1 MSRKWQTVTDM
12 YNSKARD
19 RKKRGGSLDLKTWA
33 KILKPKKRK
42 AKKYSTKKKTT
53 VRKTQNAEPVQMTF
67 QEYMYV
73 FCGFAIVIVFLW
85 LLTKY
90 GFKNIFIS
98 IIAIIGI
105 IFAVIIIQSIRE
117 TVSEQK
123 QIKYFESLL
132 PQIDECKEIINNS
145 SDSKAVKEN
154 LDKLLTIMDEIIDA
168 PEDLLNKAGMTN
180 RTMQQQKE
188 NVLNNYDILI
198 KQAEESNL

>member
-1 MSRKWQTVTDM
+1 MSKKWQTVTDM
-12 YNSKARD
+12 YNSKAID
-19 RKKRGGSLDLKTWA
+19 RKKRGGSLGLKTWA

-42 AKKYSTKKKTT
+42 NKKYSIKRKTT
-53 VRKTQNAEPVQMTF
+53 VSKTQNTEPVQMTF
-67 QEYMYV
+67 QEYMYA
-73 FCGFAIVIVFLW
+73 FCGFAIVIVVLW
-85 LLTKY
+85 LLIKY
-90 GFKNIFIS
+90 GFKNVFIS

-117 TVSEQK
+117 TISEQK

-145 SDSKAVKEN
+145 SDAQAVKDN

-168 PEDLLNKAGMTN
+168 PEELLNKAGMTN

-198 KQAEESNL
+198 NQADESNL